1 MLLEHLSAS
10 ILESLGAVEMANCEA
25 DDVKPILQ
33 IAAEDTAFDAE
44 LEMCIDSADAWIDKK
59 LEVHDLS
66 VPAEVPQLIKDA
78 SVHFAAWLFR
88 KRRDPTGADAFKAE
102 AEEFLDIYIEDEA
115 EVVFSVVND
124 Q

>member
-1 MLLEHLSAS
+1 
-10 ILESLGAVEMANCEA
+10 MAYCEA

-33 IAAEDTAFDAE
+33 IAAEDETFDTE
-44 LEMCIDSADAWIDKK
+44 LAACVTSADAWIDKK
-59 LEVHDLS
+59 LAVHDLA
-66 VPAEVPQLIKDA
+66 VPDSVPQLIEDA

-102 AEEFLDIYIEDEA
+102 AEEFLNTYLEDEA
-115 EVVFSVVND
+115 EAAFSLVND

>member
-1 MLLEHLSAS
+1 M
-10 ILESLGAVEMANCEA
+10 
-25 DDVKPILQ
+25 KPILQ

-59 LEVHDLS
+59 LAVPDLA
-66 VPAEVPQLIKDA
+66 VPDSVPQLIEDA
-78 SVHFAAWLFR
+78 SIHFAAWLFR

-102 AEEFLDIYIEDEA
+102 AEEFLNTYIEDESEA
-115 EVVFSVVND
+115 AFSVVND